1 MGAGTTS
8 PSGYTIIEYK
18 PDAEGRNLM
27 EKRPFGKTGVELP
40 VLSLGCQRLVDE
52 EGCSQDQAVAIL
64 EQALK
69 RGVWYFDTAPAYSN
83 GESERRVGLV
93 AARHRSDLW
102 IATKV
107 NETTRDGARRQLEAS
122 LERLQTDHVEEVRLH
137 NVSSFD
143 RLDTVMDK
151 DGPLQALIEARDEG
165 LVRFISIS
173 GHADPQVLLEAIR
186 RFPFD
191 SALCPV
197 SVLDHFVYSFAE
209 EFLPFALQ
217 KYMGIIG
224 MKVLG
229 YKSLAKD
236 WQRALRYSMGLP
248 VTTIITGCSTIEQ
261 LNGNIDLAESFVP
274 MTSIERLAF
283 FRDIL
288 PLVTP
293 QNMPWKSR
301 DWARKDWIE
310 RKEPFGLTRSTC
322 Q

>member
-1 MGAGTTS
+1 
-8 PSGYTIIEYK
+8 
-18 PDAEGRNLM
+18 M

-40 VLSLGCQRLVDE
+40 ILSLGCQRLVDE

-69 RGVWYFDTAPAYSN
+69 RGMCYFDTAPAYSE

-93 AARHRSDLW
+93 AMSRRVDMW

-107 NETTRDGARRQLEAS
+107 NETTRAGARRQLEAS
-122 LERLQTDHVEEVRLH
+122 LGRLQTDHLEEVRLH
-137 NVSSFD
+137 NVFSFD
-143 RLDTVMDK
+143 RLDAMTGK
-151 DGPLQALIEARDEG
+151 DGALQALTEARDEG

-173 GHADPQVLLEAIR
+173 GHADPQVLVEAIR

-191 SALCPV
+191 TALCAV
-197 SVLDHFVYSFAE
+197 SALDHFIYSFAE

-217 KYMGIIG
+217 KCMGIVG

-229 YKSLAKD
+229 CKTLAAD

-248 VTTIITGCSTIEQ
+248 VTTVITGCSTIEQ
-261 LNGNIDLAESFVP
+261 LNGNIDLAENFVP
-274 MTSIERLAF
+274 MTSVERLAF

-288 PLVTP
+288 PMVTP

-310 RKEPFGLTRSTC
+310 RKEPFGLTRTGC

>member
-1 MGAGTTS
+1 
-8 PSGYTIIEYK
+8 
-18 PDAEGRNLM
+18 
-27 EKRPFGKTGVELP
+27 
-40 VLSLGCQRLVDE
+40 VDE
-52 EGCSQDQAVAIL
+52 ESCSQDQAVAIL

-69 RGVWYFDTAPAYSN
+69 RGVWYFDTAPAYSE

-93 AARHRSDLW
+93 ATRRRTDMW

-137 NVSSFD
+137 NVFSFD
-143 RLDTVMDK
+143 RLDAMT
-151 DGPLQALIEARDEG
+151 GNGGALQALIEARDEG

-173 GHADPQVLLEAIR
+173 GHANPQVLLEAIR

-191 SALCPV
+191 TALCAV
-197 SVLDHFVYSFAE
+197 SALDHFIYSFAE
-209 EFLPFALQ
+209 DFLPLALQ
-217 KYMGIIG
+217 KCMGVVG

-229 YKSLAKD
+229 CKALAAD

-248 VTTIITGCSTIEQ
+248 LTTVITGCSTIEQ
-261 LNGNIDLAESFVP
+261 LDGNIDLAENFVP
-274 MTSIERLAF
+274 MTSVERLAF

-288 PLVTP
+288 PMVTP
-293 QNMPWKSR
+293 QNMPWKSK
-301 DWARKDWIE
+301 DWARKDWLE
-310 RKEPFGLTRSTC
+310 RKEPFGLTRTDC

>member
-1 MGAGTTS
+1 
-8 PSGYTIIEYK
+8 
-18 PDAEGRNLM
+18 M

-40 VLSLGCQRLVDE
+40 ILSLGCQRLVDE

-64 EQALK
+64 KQALK
-69 RGVWYFDTAPAYSN
+69 RGVWYFDTAPAYSE

-93 AARHRSDLW
+93 ATRRRTDMW

-122 LERLQTDHVEEVRLH
+122 LGRLQTDHVEEVRLH
-137 NVSSFD
+137 NVFNFD
-143 RLDTVMDK
+143 RLDAMTGK
-151 DGPLQALIEARDEG
+151 DGALQALIEARDEG

-173 GHADPQVLLEAIR
+173 GHANPQVLLEAIR

-191 SALCPV
+191 TTLCAVSA
-197 SVLDHFVYSFAE
+197 LDHFIYSFAE

-217 KYMGIIG
+217 KCMGIVG

-229 YKSLAKD
+229 YKALAAD

-248 VTTIITGCSTIEQ
+248 VTTVITGCSTIEQ
-261 LNGNIDLAESFVP
+261 LDGNIDLAENFVP
-274 MTSIERLAF
+274 MTSVERLAF

-288 PLVTP
+288 PMVTP
-293 QNMPWKSR
+293 QNMPWKSK
-301 DWARKDWIE
+301 DWTRKDWIE
-310 RKEPFGLTRSTC
+310 RKEPFGLTRTGC

>member
-1 MGAGTTS
+1 
-8 PSGYTIIEYK
+8 
-18 PDAEGRNLM
+18 M

-40 VLSLGCQRLVDE
+40 ILSLGCQRLVNE
-52 EGCSQDQAVAIL
+52 EGCNQDQAVAIL

-69 RGVWYFDTAPAYSN
+69 RGVWYFDTAPSYAE

-93 AARHRSDLW
+93 AMSRRTDMW

-107 NETTRDGARRQLEAS
+107 NETTRDSARRQLEAS
-122 LERLQTDHVEEVRLH
+122 LGRLQTDHVEEVRLH
-137 NVSSFD
+137 NVFSFD
-143 RLDTVMDK
+143 RLNAMTGK
-151 DGPLQALIEARDEG
+151 GGALEALIEARDEG

-173 GHADPQVLLEAIR
+173 GHANPQVLVEAIR

-191 SALCPV
+191 TALCAV
-197 SVLDHFVYSFAE
+197 SALDHFIYSFAE

-217 KYMGIIG
+217 KCMGVVG

-229 YKSLAKD
+229 FKALAAD

-248 VTTIITGCSTIEQ
+248 LTTVITGCSTIEQ
-261 LNGNIDLAESFVP
+261 LDGNIDLAESFVP
-274 MTSIERLAF
+274 MTSVERLAF

-288 PLVTP
+288 PMVTP
-293 QNMPWKSR
+293 QNMPWKSK

-310 RKEPFGLTRSTC
+310 RKEPFGLTRTDC

>member
-1 MGAGTTS
+1 
-8 PSGYTIIEYK
+8 
-18 PDAEGRNLM
+18 M

-40 VLSLGCQRLVDE
+40 ILSLGCQRLVDE

-69 RGVWYFDTAPAYSN
+69 RGVCYFDTAPAYSE

-93 AARHRSDLW
+93 AMSRRVDMW

-122 LERLQTDHVEEVRLH
+122 LGRLQTDHVEEVRLH
-137 NVSSFD
+137 NVFNFD
-143 RLDTVMDK
+143 RLDAMTGK
-151 DGPLQALIEARDEG
+151 DGALQALIEARDEG

-173 GHADPQVLLEAIR
+173 GHANPQVLVEAIR

-191 SALCPV
+191 TALCAV
-197 SVLDHFVYSFAE
+197 SALDHFIYSFAE

-217 KYMGIIG
+217 KCMGIVG

-229 YKSLAKD
+229 YKTLAAD

-248 VTTIITGCSTIEQ
+248 VTTVITGCSTIEQ
-261 LNGNIDLAESFVP
+261 LNGNIDLAENFVP

-288 PLVTP
+288 PMVTP
-293 QNMPWKSR
+293 QNMPWKSK
-301 DWARKDWIE
+301 DWARNDWIE
-310 RKEPFGLTRSTC
+310 RKEPFGLTRTGC

>member
-1 MGAGTTS
+1 
-8 PSGYTIIEYK
+8 
-18 PDAEGRNLM
+18 M

-40 VLSLGCQRLVDE
+40 ILSLGCQRLVDE

-69 RGVWYFDTAPAYSN
+69 RGMCYFDTAPAYSE

-93 AARHRSDLW
+93 AMSRRVDMW

-122 LERLQTDHVEEVRLH
+122 LGRLQTDHLEEVRLH
-137 NVSSFD
+137 NVFSFD
-143 RLDTVMDK
+143 RLDAMTGK
-151 DGPLQALIEARDEG
+151 DGALQALTEARDEG

-173 GHADPQVLLEAIR
+173 GHADPQVLVEAIR

-191 SALCPV
+191 TALCAV
-197 SVLDHFVYSFAE
+197 SALDHFIYSFAE

-217 KYMGIIG
+217 KCMGIVG

-229 YKSLAKD
+229 CKTLAAD

-248 VTTIITGCSTIEQ
+248 VTTVITGCSTIEQ
-261 LNGNIDLAESFVP
+261 LNGNIDLAENFVP
-274 MTSIERLAF
+274 MTSVERLAF

-288 PLVTP
+288 PMVTP

-310 RKEPFGLTRSTC
+310 RKEPFGLTRTGC

>member
-1 MGAGTTS
+1 
-8 PSGYTIIEYK
+8 
-18 PDAEGRNLM
+18 M

-40 VLSLGCQRLVDE
+40 ILSLGCQRLVDE
-52 EGCSQDQAVAIL
+52 EGCNQDQAVAIL

-69 RGVWYFDTAPAYSN
+69 RSVWYFDTAPAYSE
-83 GESERRVGLV
+83 GESERRVGMV
-93 AARHRSDLW
+93 AVRRRTDMW

-122 LERLQTDHVEEVRLH
+122 LDRLQTDHVEEVRLH
-137 NVSSFD
+137 NVFSFD
-143 RLDTVMDK
+143 RLNAMTGK
-151 DGPLQALIEARDEG
+151 GGALEALIEARDEG

-173 GHADPQVLLEAIR
+173 GHANPQVLVEAIR

-191 SALCPV
+191 TALCAV
-197 SVLDHFVYSFAE
+197 SALDHFIYSFAE

-217 KYMGIIG
+217 KCMGVVG

-229 YKSLAKD
+229 FKSLAAD

-248 VTTIITGCSTIEQ
+248 LATVITGCSTIEQ
-261 LNGNIDLAESFVP
+261 LDGNIDLAEDFVP
-274 MTSIERLAF
+274 MTSVERLAF

-288 PLVTP
+288 PMVTP
-293 QNMPWKSR
+293 QNIPWKSK

-310 RKEPFGLTRSTC
+310 RKEPFGLTRTDC

>member
-1 MGAGTTS
+1 
-8 PSGYTIIEYK
+8 
-18 PDAEGRNLM
+18 M

-40 VLSLGCQRLVDE
+40 ILSLGCQRLVDE

-64 EQALK
+64 KQALK
-69 RGVWYFDTAPAYSN
+69 RGVWYFDTAPSYSE

-93 AARHRSDLW
+93 ATRRRTDMW

-122 LERLQTDHVEEVRLH
+122 LGRLQTDHVEEVRLH
-137 NVSSFD
+137 NVFNFD
-143 RLDTVMDK
+143 RLDAMTGK
-151 DGPLQALIEARDEG
+151 DGALQALIEARDEG

-173 GHADPQVLLEAIR
+173 GHANPQVLLEAIR

-191 SALCPV
+191 TTLCAVSA
-197 SVLDHFVYSFAE
+197 LDHFIYSFAE

-217 KYMGIIG
+217 KCMGIVG

-229 YKSLAKD
+229 YKALAAD

-248 VTTIITGCSTIEQ
+248 VTTVITGCSTIEQ
-261 LNGNIDLAESFVP
+261 LDGNIDLAENFVP
-274 MTSIERLAF
+274 MTSVERLAF

-288 PLVTP
+288 PMVTP
-293 QNMPWKSR
+293 QNMPWKSK

-310 RKEPFGLTRSTC
+310 RKEPFGLTRTGC

>member
-1 MGAGTTS
+1 
-8 PSGYTIIEYK
+8 
-18 PDAEGRNLM
+18 M

-40 VLSLGCQRLVDE
+40 ILSLGCQRLVDE

-69 RGVWYFDTAPAYSN
+69 RGVCYFDTAPAYSE

-93 AARHRSDLW
+93 AMSRRVDMW

-122 LERLQTDHVEEVRLH
+122 LGRLQTDHVEEVRLH
-137 NVSSFD
+137 NVFNFD
-143 RLDTVMDK
+143 RLDAMTSK
-151 DGPLQALIEARDEG
+151 DGALQALIEARDEG

-173 GHADPQVLLEAIR
+173 GHANPQVLVEAIR

-191 SALCPV
+191 TALCAV
-197 SVLDHFVYSFAE
+197 SALDHFIYSFAE

-217 KYMGIIG
+217 KCMGIVG

-229 YKSLAKD
+229 YKTLAAD

-248 VTTIITGCSTIEQ
+248 VTTVITGCSTIEQ
-261 LNGNIDLAESFVP
+261 LNGNIDLAENFVP
-274 MTSIERLAF
+274 MTSVERLAF

-288 PLVTP
+288 PMVTP

-310 RKEPFGLTRSTC
+310 RKEPFGLTRTGC

>member
-1 MGAGTTS
+1 
-8 PSGYTIIEYK
+8 
-18 PDAEGRNLM
+18 M

-40 VLSLGCQRLVDE
+40 ILSLGCQRLVNE
-52 EGCSQDQAVAIL
+52 EGCDQDHAVAII
-64 EQALK
+64 ERALQS
-69 RGVWYFDTAPAYSN
+69 GISYFDTAPAYSE

-93 AARHRSDLW
+93 AMSRRMDMW

-122 LERLQTDHVEEVRLH
+122 LGRLQTDHVEEVRLH
-137 NVSSFD
+137 NVFNFD
-143 RLDTVMDK
+143 RLDAMTGK
-151 DGPLQALIEARDEG
+151 GGALQALIEARNEG

-173 GHADPQVLLEAIR
+173 GHANPQVLVEAIR

-191 SALCPV
+191 TALCAV
-197 SVLDHFVYSFAE
+197 SALDHFIYSFAE

-217 KYMGIIG
+217 KCMGIVG

-229 YKSLAKD
+229 YGALADD

-248 VTTIITGCSTIEQ
+248 VTTVITGCSTIEQ
-261 LNGNIDLAESFVP
+261 LDGNIDVAENFLP

-288 PLVTP
+288 PMVTP
-293 QNMPWKSR
+293 QNMPWKSKE
-301 DWARKDWIE
+301 WARKEWIE
-310 RKEPFGLTRSTC
+310 RKEPFGLTRSGC

>member
-1 MGAGTTS
+1 
-8 PSGYTIIEYK
+8 
-18 PDAEGRNLM
+18 M

-40 VLSLGCQRLVDE
+40 ILSLGCQRLVDE

-69 RGVWYFDTAPAYSN
+69 RGVCYFDTAPAYSE

-93 AARHRSDLW
+93 AMSRRVDMW

-122 LERLQTDHVEEVRLH
+122 LSRLQTDHVEEVRLH
-137 NVSSFD
+137 NVFNFD
-143 RLDTVMDK
+143 RLDAMTSK
-151 DGPLQALIEARDEG
+151 DGALQALIEARDEG

-173 GHADPQVLLEAIR
+173 GHANPQVLVEAIR

-191 SALCPV
+191 TALCAV
-197 SVLDHFVYSFAE
+197 SALDHFIYSFAE

-217 KYMGIIG
+217 KCMGIVG

-229 YKSLAKD
+229 YKTLAAD

-248 VTTIITGCSTIEQ
+248 VTTVITGCSTIEQ
-261 LNGNIDLAESFVP
+261 LNGNIDLAENFVP
-274 MTSIERLAF
+274 MTSVERLAF

-288 PLVTP
+288 PMVTP

-310 RKEPFGLTRSTC
+310 RKEPFGLTRTGC

>member
-1 MGAGTTS
+1 
-8 PSGYTIIEYK
+8 
-18 PDAEGRNLM
+18 M

-40 VLSLGCQRLVDE
+40 ILSLGCQRLVDE
-52 EGCSQDQAVAIL
+52 EGCNQDQAVAIL

-69 RGVWYFDTAPAYSN
+69 RGVWYFDTAPAYSE

-93 AARHRSDLW
+93 AVRRRTDMW

-122 LERLQTDHVEEVRLH
+122 LGRLQTDHVEEVRLH
-137 NVSSFD
+137 NVFDFD
-143 RLDTVMDK
+143 RLNAMIGK
-151 DGPLQALIEARDEG
+151 GGALEALIEARDEG
-165 LVRFISIS
+165 LIRFISIS
-173 GHADPQVLLEAIR
+173 GHANPQVLLEAIR

-191 SALCPV
+191 TALCAV
-197 SVLDHFVYSFAE
+197 SALDHFIYSFAE

-217 KYMGIIG
+217 KCLGVVG

-229 YKSLAKD
+229 FKSLAGD

-248 VTTIITGCSTIEQ
+248 ITTVIAGCSTIEQ
-261 LNGNIDLAESFVP
+261 LDGNIDLAEDFVP
-274 MTSIERLAF
+274 MTSVERLEF

-293 QNMPWKSR
+293 QNMPWKSK
-301 DWARKDWIE
+301 DWARKDWAE
-310 RKEPFGLTRSTC
+310 RKEPFGLTRTDC

>member
-1 MGAGTTS
+1 
-8 PSGYTIIEYK
+8 
-18 PDAEGRNLM
+18 M

-40 VLSLGCQRLVDE
+40 ILSLGCQRLVNE
-52 EGCSQDQAVAIL
+52 EGCSQDQAVAIV
-64 EQALK
+64 ERALQ
-69 RGVWYFDTAPAYSN
+69 RGVWYFDTAPAYSE
-83 GESERRVGLV
+83 GGSERRVGLV
-93 AARHRSDLW
+93 AMSRRTDMW

-122 LERLQTDHVEEVRLH
+122 LDRLQTDHVEEVRLH
-137 NVSSFD
+137 NVFSFD
-143 RLDTVMDK
+143 RLDAMTGK
-151 DGPLQALIEARDEG
+151 GGALQALIEARDEG

-173 GHADPQVLLEAIR
+173 GHANPQVLVEAIR

-191 SALCPV
+191 TALCAV
-197 SVLDHFVYSFAE
+197 SALDHFIYSFAE

-217 KYMGIIG
+217 KCMGIVG

-229 YKSLAKD
+229 FKALAAD

-248 VTTIITGCSTIEQ
+248 VTTVITGCSTIEQ
-261 LNGNIDLAESFVP
+261 LDGNIDVADSFVP
-274 MTSIERLAF
+274 MTSVERLAF

-293 QNMPWKSR
+293 QNMPWKSKE
-301 DWARKDWIE
+301 WGRKEWIE
-310 RKEPFGLTRSTC
+310 RKEPFGLTRTGC

>member
-1 MGAGTTS
+1 
-8 PSGYTIIEYK
+8 
-18 PDAEGRNLM
+18 M

-40 VLSLGCQRLVDE
+40 ILSLGCQRLVDE
-52 EGCSQDQAVAIL
+52 EGCNQDQAVAIL

-69 RGVWYFDTAPAYSN
+69 RSVWYFDTAPAYSE
-83 GESERRVGLV
+83 GESERRVGMV
-93 AARHRSDLW
+93 AVRRRTDMW

-122 LERLQTDHVEEVRLH
+122 LDRLQTDHVEEVRLH
-137 NVSSFD
+137 NVFDFD
-143 RLDTVMDK
+143 RLNAMTGK
-151 DGPLQALIEARDEG
+151 GGALEALIEARDEG
-165 LVRFISIS
+165 MVRFISIS
-173 GHADPQVLLEAIR
+173 GHANPQVLLEAIR

-191 SALCPV
+191 TALCAV
-197 SVLDHFVYSFAE
+197 SALDHFIYSFAE

-217 KYMGIIG
+217 KCMGVVG

-229 YKSLAKD
+229 FKSLAGD

-248 VTTIITGCSTIEQ
+248 ITTVIAGCSTVEQ
-261 LNGNIDLAESFVP
+261 LDGDIDLAEDFVP
-274 MTSIERLAF
+274 MTSVERLAF

-288 PLVTP
+288 PMVTP
-293 QNMPWKSR
+293 QNMPWKSK

-310 RKEPFGLTRSTC
+310 RKEPFGLTRTDC

>member
-1 MGAGTTS
+1 
-8 PSGYTIIEYK
+8 
-18 PDAEGRNLM
+18 M

-40 VLSLGCQRLVDE
+40 ILSLGCQRLVNE
-52 EGCSQDQAVAIL
+52 EGCNQDQAVAIL

-69 RGVWYFDTAPAYSN
+69 RGVWYFDTAPVYSE

-93 AARHRSDLW
+93 AMSRRTDMW

-107 NETTRDGARRQLEAS
+107 NETTRDSAHRQLEAS
-122 LERLQTDHVEEVRLH
+122 LGRLQTDHVEEVRLH
-137 NVSSFD
+137 NVFSFD
-143 RLDTVMDK
+143 RLNAMTGK
-151 DGPLQALIEARDEG
+151 GGALEALIEARDEG

-173 GHADPQVLLEAIR
+173 GHANPQVLVEAIR

-191 SALCPV
+191 TALCAV
-197 SVLDHFVYSFAE
+197 SALDHFIYSFAE

-217 KYMGIIG
+217 KCMGVVG

-229 YKSLAKD
+229 FKALAAD

-248 VTTIITGCSTIEQ
+248 LTTVITGCSTIEQ
-261 LNGNIDLAESFVP
+261 LDGNIDLAESFVP
-274 MTSIERLAF
+274 MTSVERLAF

-288 PLVTP
+288 PMVTP
-293 QNMPWKSR
+293 QNMPWKSK

-310 RKEPFGLTRSTC
+310 RKEPFGLTRTDC